1 MKDFS
6 EIGDQTRREVLGED
20 WYRLNIDNMTEFDRA
35 WQIYATNTNWAS
47 TWSRNIIPRQ
57 TFSMINLAML
67 ATAGRFSEFEHHFRN
82 ALFRTKVPLEQLR
95 ELMLHISQY
104 CGQAT
109 GAEIWK
115 ISRRVLKDEK
125 VDLSQLKPLDV
136 SHLYHLPD

>member
-6 EIGDQTRREVLGED
+6 ETGDRTRREVLGED

-35 WQIYATNTNWAS
+35 WQIYVTNTNWAS
-47 TWSRNIIPRQ
+47 TWSRDIIPKQ

-67 ATAGRFSEFEHHFRN
+67 AAAGQFSEFEHHFRN

-104 CGQAT
+104 CGQVT

-115 ISRRVLKDEK
+115 ISRRVLKEEK

>member
-1 MKDFS
+1 MKNFS
-6 EIGDQTRREVLGED
+6 EIGDKTRREVLGED
-20 WYRLNIDNMTEFDRA
+20 WYRLNIDNMTEFDRP

-67 ATAGRFSEFEHHFRN
+67 ATAGRFNEFEHHFRN
-82 ALFRTKVPLEQLR
+82 ALLRTKVPLEQLR

-115 ISRRVLKDEK
+115 ISRRVLKEEK
-125 VDLSQLKPLDV
+125 IDLSQLKRLDV
-136 SHLYHLPD
+136 SPLYHLPD